1 MLPRCPSALRT
12 RRRFKPTDPATA
24 AQRLRRLKSSRDYN
38 AEWCAYSAPV
48 TSFNTIGQKPRRA
61 QLQEEAPYGPSARL
75 PAAGRSR
82 ADRGPGAPP
91 PATQHAGNHREKNRD
106 TLAQKSQERRN
117 ELKIAKRRAEAKE
130 RRQRELAARRSV
142 QGLPLAVPSS
152 YSARE
157 RAVAIADH
165 RRQQEEYVRMA
176 EEGDSDD
183 GEEGDS
189 N

>member
-1 MLPRCPSALRT
+1 MPQRSQDSTSLQ
-12 RRRFKPTDPATA
+12 PTDPATA

-38 AEWCAYSAPV
+38 AENRDERNYKKRHRMALLRASRLQDAPEL
-48 TSFNTIGQKPRRA
+48 IEARRA
-61 QLQEEAPYGPSARL
+61 AARD
-75 PAAGRSR
+75 AARR
-82 ADRGPGAPP
+82 Y
-91 PATQHAGNHREKNRD
+91 REKNRD